1 MSTEM
6 NQIAP
11 TPTTAQYNRRG
22 LFRIGG
28 LTAAG
33 AVALAACSKSEAG
46 EIGSIGQGG
55 TTPVLPDPIVD
66 NGVLMRT
73 MAGIETSIVNA
84 YQRML
89 DDGLLT
95 GSSAALPNLGDIT
108 ALVEEFVSHHKA
120 AATSFN
126 KMATQHGAEAW
137 DCGNTRL
144 DAAYIVPVFDRVLSG
159 VAATDAAPKI
169 EPSDDPLRDMAN
181 LIHTLESLSSESC
194 QALMPQV
201 TEPDIRAAAMQIGV
215 RSARHAA
222 AIALRINPGG
232 YVSATDATNAQP
244 VVTETTAP
252 PTTVQNIAGGDA
264 GAPAAEGPPSTEI
277 PLPVAVPTQ
286 YGSLS
291 PITYIGG
298 RGDENGVRLKL
309 NFESPSLNSLA
320 YPFDACAEG

>member
-1 MSTEM
+1 MSNEM
-6 NQIAP
+6 NHTESNPTSQI
-11 TPTTAQYNRRG
+11 NRRG

-28 LTAAG
+28 LTVAG
-33 AVALAACSKSEAG
+33 AVVVAACGKTEAG
-46 EIGSIGQGG
+46 ELGSVGEGA

-66 NGVLMRT
+66 NGVLLRT
-73 MAGIETSIVNA
+73 MAGLELSIVNA
-84 YQRML
+84 YERML
-89 DDGLLT
+89 EEGLLA
-95 GSSAALPNLGDIT
+95 GSSAAYPTLGDLT
-108 ALVEEFVSHHKA
+108 ELVTEFAAHHVLA
-120 AATSFN
+120 AKSFN
-126 KMATQHGAEAW
+126 RMATQHGAEAW
-137 DCGNTRL
+137 NCGNTRL
-144 DAAYIVPVFDRVLSG
+144 DSAYIFPVFDRVLLG
-159 VAATDAAPKI
+159 VEATDAAPKI

-201 TEPDIRAAAMQIGV
+201 TEADVRATAMQLGV

-232 YVSATDATNAQP
+232 YVSATDAVNAQP
-244 VVTETTAP
+244 VVVADATT
-252 PTTVQNIAGGDA
+252 TTVQDIAAGGGTPAVSDA
-264 GAPAAEGPPSTEI
+264 PKATDV

-320 YPFDACAEG
+320 YPFDVCAAG